1 MMASRPYLPLTRPGF
16 LGAVRGRRRTAVVPF
31 GGYLDLPRGRE
42 AGEIPAQSRYGDH
55 RRMARGSPVAGPAV
69 DALPSR
75 ERAGNDAHVRL
86 NHPSFV

>member
-1 MMASRPYLPLTRPGF
+1 MMASGPYLWLT
-16 LGAVRGRRRTAVVPF
+16 GASFARAVGGRRRTAVVPLA
-31 GGYLDLPRGRE
+31 GYLDLPRGRE

-55 RRMARGSPVAGPAV
+55 RRMACGSPVAGPAV